1 MTNETPSHTGVVD
14 PSLLDTSDAGDIPAF
29 LKRGANAPVFATQED
44 AAGQTELVV
53 HEGEQV
59 LAALPD
65 QEKFD
70 ETLSNMLPHQ
80 EVEHE
85 MPQPEVPVEATVG
98 VHSLEFRPEDTSQGN
113 EALIANAP
121 SQIER
126 VDDMNN
132 EDEGDTSGPG
142 AGHNAPADPA
152 EMRRDFFK
160 DINKFGK
167 ASGEGASALGRLGL
181 RALRAAAD
189 GVISTAKPQG
199 GGKDDATLIYEAYT
213 AMDSKHSEHTAGG
226 AKANASKLR
235 QIIGMGC
242 MTTLSDPVAVGDRV
256 VRIHEEMTDA
266 ELKPKALFAALVDV
280 AREQQAS
287 DTELTDAAIRDA
299 LTKTKADKTLEKEW
313 ESIHKKVEAL
323 VTGEGSH
330 GLKDQSETAI
340 KIVELVGERLKQY
353 KSDGTRADRIDQMV
367 ELGYTRA
374 QAEAIVD
381 KKISV

>member
-1 MTNETPSHTGVVD
+1 MNDHTPSHDGVVD
-14 PSLLDTSDAGDIPAF
+14 PALLDAEMNGDIPGF
-29 LKRGANAPVFATQED
+29 LRRDATNAPVFTTQED
-44 AAGQTELVV
+44 EQGQTELVV
-53 HEGEQV
+53 EEHAHEGEAV

-65 QEKFD
+65 Q
-70 ETLSNMLPHQ
+70 
-80 EVEHE
+80 VEHE
-85 MPQPEVPVEATVG
+85 MPQPEVTA
-98 VHSLEFRPEDTSQGN
+98 QGN
-113 EALIANAP
+113 EALVSTAP
-121 SQIER
+121 SEI
-126 VDDMNN
+126 DKTN
-132 EDEGDTSGPG
+132 EGEQPPVHGS
-142 AGHNAPADPA
+142 NQPADPE

-189 GVISTAKPQG
+189 GVISTQKPQG

-242 MTTLSDPVAVGDRV
+242 MTTLSDPVAIGDRV
-256 VRIHEEMTDA
+256 VRTHEKMTDA
-266 ELKPKALFAALVDV
+266 DLKPKALFAALVDV

-287 DTELTDAAIRDA
+287 DTELSDAAIEA
-299 LTKTKADKTLEKEW
+299 CLTKTKADKTLEKEW

-340 KIVELVGERLKQY
+340 KIEELVLERLKQY
-353 KSDGTRADRIDQMV
+353 KSDETRAERIDGMI

-381 KKISV
+381 KKIAV

>member
-1 MTNETPSHTGVVD
+1 MTDETLNHGGLVD
-14 PSLLDTSDAGDIPAF
+14 PSLLNPETNTADNGIPDF
-29 LKRGANAPVFATQED
+29 LRRTPDNPAFATQED
-44 AAGQTELVV
+44 ASGQTELVV
-53 HEGEQV
+53 HEGEQL

-65 QEKFD
+65 QEERHPDGMLKSLPYTV
-70 ETLSNMLPHQ
+70 ET
-80 EVEHE
+80 V
-85 MPQPEVPVEATVG
+85 QPDNV
-98 VHSLEFRPEDTSQGN
+98 TSQGN

-126 VDDMNN
+126 VDNMNN
-132 EDEGDTSGPG
+132 EDEGDNSSGLPPTN
-142 AGHNAPADPA
+142 HNQPADPA

-167 ASGEGASALGRLGL
+167 QSGEGASALGRLGL

-213 AMDSKHSEHTAGG
+213 AMDSKHAEHTAGG

-256 VRIHEEMTDA
+256 VRIHDEMTDA
-266 ELKPKALFAALVDV
+266 DLKPKALFAALVDV

-287 DTELTDAAIRDA
+287 DSELTDDAIRAA
-299 LTKTKADKTLEKEW
+299 LTKTKSEKTLEKEW
-313 ESIHKKVEAL
+313 EGVLKKVEGL
-323 VTGEGSH
+323 VTGENPH
-330 GLKDQSETAI
+330 GLKDQSEAAI
-340 KIVELVGERLKQY
+340 KIQELVSEHVKNY
-353 KSDGTRADRIDQMV
+353 KIDGTRQDRIEAMV
-367 ELGYTRA
+367 ELGYTVA
-374 QAEAIVD
+374 QATAIVD
-381 KKISV
+381 KKITV

>member
-1 MTNETPSHTGVVD
+1 MTDNAPSFTGVVD
-14 PSLLDTSDAGDIPAF
+14 PSLLDVDAETGIPTF
-29 LKRGANAPVFATQED
+29 LRRTESNPVFTTQVDEAT
-44 AAGQTELVV
+44 GQTEVV
-53 HEGEQV
+53 IENGD
-59 LAALPD
+59 AALAVLDALPPQTNEEID
-65 QEKFD
+65 QQINQQLVD
-70 ETLSNMLPHQ
+70 EGVMTQ
-80 EVEHE
+80 EQLE
-85 MPQPEVPVEATVG
+85 EV
-98 VHSLEFRPEDTSQGN
+98 TSSGN
-113 EALIANAP
+113 EALISNAP
-121 SQIER
+121 SEVEKSQIER

-132 EDEGDTSGPG
+132 EDEGSDLPPTN
-142 AGHNAPADPA
+142 HNAPADPA

-189 GVISTAKPQG
+189 GVISTQKPQG

-256 VRIHEEMTDA
+256 VRIHQRMTDA

-280 AREQQAS
+280 AREQQGS
-287 DTELTDAAIRDA
+287 DSELTDAAIEA
-299 LTKTKADKTLEKEW
+299 CLTKTKADKTLEKEW
-313 ESIHKKVEAL
+313 EAIHKRVEGL
-323 VTGEGSH
+323 VTGEASH

-340 KIVELVGERLKQY
+340 KIQELVAERLKQY
-353 KSDGTRADRIDQMV
+353 KSDGTRADRIDAMI
-367 ELGYTRA
+367 ELGYTQA

-381 KKISV
+381 KKIAV